1 MTTQQTVLASLSNWN
16 EKIETTVRHLE
27 RQVAALRIGA
37 TVSVSSG
44 DAASSGGFTGINL
57 TDDEVHLSLRSLSPD
72 TAYLTARCDGCQVK
86 KALLTQQP
94 SEILLKG
101 VVSSE
106 VRAME
111 NDLEKK
117 VCPLFLPA
125 LLAHIQDLTVAAV
138 DGAAPECIPA
148 LYVA

>member
-1 MTTQQTVLASLSNWN
+1 M
-16 EKIETTVRHLE
+16 
-27 RQVAALRIGA
+27 
-37 TVSVSSG
+37 
-44 DAASSGGFTGINL
+44 
-57 TDDEVHLSLRSLSPD
+57 
-72 TAYLTARCDGCQVK
+72 K

-117 VCPLFLPA
+117 VSPFYALHPHPRKMELHLSASLRSLLHESQREVREDMRGYLRQLFLASDISGEAIRSPTRKSRENPKDQPEERDETVITLGKYHA
-125 LLAHIQDLTVAAV
+125 ARREKEREMQYIADKYDFLTLLLV
-138 DGAAPECIPA
+138 
-148 LYVA
+148 